1 VADPDL
7 QRVVERLEALNSVAT
22 ALGSF
27 SEADSV
33 IRTVVEN
40 SLRVV
45 DATRGSLML
54 VDEAANELYIRYA
67 IGLPEQVV
75 QTARVAVGAPI
86 SGWVASTGVPLLV
99 KNIET
104 DERFRRENHP
114 AYRTGSLICAPVRL
128 RNRVI
133 GVLNVNSKADGAAF
147 SSHDLDV
154 VVALAGQASLA
165 LENVRLQ
172 EDLRTAYFATLR
184 ALIIAIEAKDPY
196 TRGHSD
202 RVTIYAI
209 QIGERMGIDGARRQR
224 LMQAAILH
232 DIGKIAVDQ
241 SILHKPGRLT
251 AEEFEVIKRH
261 PTVADQILKPIA
273 HLAEVRRLLVQHHE
287 RLDGKGYPAGLRGE
301 QICLE
306 GRILCVADSYDA
318 MTSDRPYRTAM
329 SQADAIAELRR
340 CVGTQFDGDVVEAFC
355 AANADG
361 GRARIPTFV
370 TQMRSTPR

>member
-329 SQADAIAELRR
+329 SQADAIAERRR

>member
-27 SEADSV
+27 SV

-165 LENVRLQ
+165 LENVRSRR
-172 EDLRTAYFATLR
+172 RTPTPGATP
-184 ALIIAIEAKDPY
+184 IGSPS
-196 TRGHSD
+196 TRSRLASAWASTA
-202 RVTIYAI
+202 RV
-209 QIGERMGIDGARRQR
+209 
-224 LMQAAILH
+224 
-232 DIGKIAVDQ
+232 
-241 SILHKPGRLT
+241 
-251 AEEFEVIKRH
+251 
-261 PTVADQILKPIA
+261 
-273 HLAEVRRLLVQHHE
+273 
-287 RLDGKGYPAGLRGE
+287 
-301 QICLE
+301 
-306 GRILCVADSYDA
+306 
-318 MTSDRPYRTAM
+318 
-329 SQADAIAELRR
+329 
-340 CVGTQFDGDVVEAFC
+340 
-355 AANADG
+355 ANG
-361 GRARIPTFV
+361 
-370 TQMRSTPR
+370 